1 MANGEERK
9 KAELIKKTAAVAR
22 RRRAVGGKKTTAVGV
37 AGLSR
42 YIERYY
48 AYVPPGDIF
57 ATSPQNLFGAA
68 RGHLD
73 FAAVRPKGK
82 SLLRVY
88 NPEQKNDG
96 WTSPHTVVE
105 IVNDDMPFL
114 LDSITAEL
122 NRQGLNVHLAV
133 HPIIRVIRGPGGRL
147 VEVAVDDGGD
157 DAPGIAESF
166 IRAEVTRQSGPRL
179 KEIKKGLEVVIRNV
193 CRAVRDWGAMR
204 GKMIE
209 AIGELEG
216 RPPAVA
222 KNDLTEILE
231 FLQWAHDNQF
241 TFLGY
246 REFRF
251 KGTGAETR
259 VTVNHKASLG
269 VLRDPKAV
277 IFRELES
284 LPSPP
289 PAICRFIHQP
299 TPLTVTKTNLIST
312 IHRSVYMDCIGI
324 KKFGANG
331 LVTGQRMFAG
341 LFTSSAY
348 NKSVLEIPLLRRKT
362 MKTIKRT
369 GLNLGGHDGKAL
381 LNILENYPRD
391 ELLQI
396 SDEHLYQT
404 ALGILHLQ
412 ERRKVALFIRRDD
425 FERFISCLVYVPRDR
440 YTTRLRLKIQKIL
453 EDAFA
458 GEVSD
463 QYAQLGES
471 SLARVHITVRTRP
484 GEIPSY
490 DQHTIEGR
498 LTEVARSWPDTLYNA
513 LVSTFGEEKGGGLH
527 RRYADAFQA
536 AYSEAF
542 SPFDAVDDIRIF
554 EEVTASGELG
564 MKLYRA
570 DGEEKSRIYFKVF
583 NPDAAIALSDVLP
596 VLEHMGLKVMDEI
609 PYRVRPAGGEPKLI
623 MINNF
628 GLVTRSGRDVD
639 IDAVRDNFQ
648 DAFRHIWRGDAESDG
663 FNCLVLGA
671 GLAWRDVAMLRAY
684 SKYLRQV
691 GATFSQAYMEQ
702 ALANNPGLANLIID
716 LFRVSFDPA
725 RDKGR
730 DKKAWRIREKLLA
743 GLDGVTSAD
752 EDRIFRRFLNLVDST
767 LRTNFFQNGRQS
779 AEKSYISFKLDST
792 ALEDLPLP
800 RPFREIFVYSPRVE
814 GVHLRF
820 GHVARG
826 GLRWSDRREDFRTEV
841 LGLVKAQQVKNTVII
856 PVGSKGGFVVKQPP
870 AAGDRDAFIKEG
882 IECYKILISGLLDL
896 TDNLKGNRV
905 LPPKQVV
912 RRDDDDPYL
921 VVAADK
927 GTATFSD
934 IANGVSQD
942 YGFWLGDAF
951 ASGGSVGYDHKK
963 MGITARGAWESVKR
977 HFREMGVDIQKHD
990 FTVAGVGDMSG
1001 DVFGNGMLLSG
1012 HIKLVGAFNHMHI
1025 FVDPNPNPK
1034 SGIKERR
1041 RMFNL
1046 ARSSWSDY
1054 NVKLISKGGGV
1065 FERSAKSIKLSPE
1078 IKRRFAIIKDT
1089 VTPNELMHAILAANV
1104 DLLWF
1109 GGIGT
1114 YVKASHETNA
1124 EVGDRA
1130 NDAIR
1135 VDAPELRC
1143 RVVGE
1148 GANLGVTQRA
1158 RVEFSLGGGRIY
1170 ADSIDNSAGVDCSD
1184 HEVNIKI
1191 LLDRA
1196 VVEKKLTVRRRNAQL
1211 AEMTDEVGELVLR
1224 DNYLQT
1230 QAINLIQAQGMA
1242 IFDNQVLLMRMLEK
1256 SGRLNRDVEFLPD
1269 DEVLIERAATRQGL
1283 TASETGVLMS
1293 YAKIWVYD
1301 ELLSSS
1307 LPDDDFLKVDLVD
1320 YFPTPLRKKFLKGIE
1335 GHRLRREII
1344 ASMVTN
1350 ALINRMGGHF
1360 VYGLMERT
1368 GMTPDAI
1375 ARAYV
1380 IAGTVFN
1387 FHDLWAVIE
1396 GLDNKV
1402 PAAIQTAMLLDINR
1416 LMEWSTL
1423 WFLRHGGDD
1432 MDIGRF
1438 VNEFTKGVGDLLA
1451 GFNAVLPAHY
1461 REDARDRAEPYLDGG
1476 VPEDLALKVANL
1488 VNLFS
1493 ACDVVRLALGRKM
1506 PVIDVARLYF
1516 ATGTRFHLGRLRA
1529 ATERVETQTHWQRL
1543 AAAALI
1549 EETYDHQLALTSLVL
1564 DSAGGSRDK
1573 RKILAAWEAANR
1585 RAVDRMDLLLANLG
1599 TSEINDLSMISVAS
1613 RQLRALA
1620 ASAGA

>member
-1 MANGEERK
+1 MSNGQERK
-9 KAELIKKTAAVAR
+9 KDELIKKAAAMAR
-22 RRRAVGGKKTTAVGV
+22 RRGRGGKKPAGISA
-37 AGLSR
+37 AGLSL
-42 YIERYY
+42 YIEQYY
-48 AYVPPGDIF
+48 AYVPPGDIL
-57 ATSPQNLFGAA
+57 ATSPQDLFGAA
-68 RGHLD
+68 KGHLD
-73 FAAVRPKGK
+73 FAASRRPGK

-88 NPEQKNDG
+88 NPGQKGDG
-96 WTSPHTVVE
+96 WASSHTVVE

-114 LDSITAEL
+114 VDSVTAEL
-122 NRQGLNVHLAV
+122 NRQGLGVHLAV
-133 HPIIRVIRGPGGRL
+133 HPIIRAIRGPGGRL
-147 VEVAVDDGGD
+147 VEVAADDGGD
-157 DAPGIAESF
+157 GAPGIAESF
-166 IRAEVTRQSGPRL
+166 IRVEVTRQSGPRL
-179 KEIKKGLEVVIRNV
+179 KEIKKGLEAVIRNV
-193 CRAVRDWGAMR
+193 CRAVRDWVPMR
-204 GKMIE
+204 GKMIG

-216 RPPAVA
+216 RPPAIA
-222 KNDLTEILE
+222 KKDLTEILE

-251 KGTGAETR
+251 RGTGAETR
-259 VTVNHKASLG
+259 VTINHKASLG

-277 IFRELES
+277 IFHELES
-284 LPSPP
+284 LSPLP

-299 TPLTVTKTNLIST
+299 APLTVTKTNLISNV
-312 IHRSVYMDCIGI
+312 HRSVYMDCIGI
-324 KKFGANG
+324 KRFDARGR
-331 LVTGQRMFAG
+331 VTGQRMFAG

-348 NKSVLEIPLLRRKT
+348 NKSVLEIPLLRRKAL
-362 MKTIKRT
+362 KAIEHT
-369 GLNLGGHDGKAL
+369 GLNQGSHDGKAL

-404 ALGILHLQ
+404 SLGILHLQ
-412 ERRKVALFIRRDD
+412 ERRKVAIFIRRDD

-440 YTTRLRLKIQKIL
+440 YTTRLRLKMQKIL

-458 GEVSD
+458 GEVSA

-471 SLARVHITVRTRP
+471 SLARVHITVRTQP
-484 GEIPSY
+484 GKIPPY
-490 DQHTIEGR
+490 DQHAIEGR
-498 LTEVARSWPDTLYNA
+498 LAEVARSWPDTLYNA
-513 LVSTFGEEKGGGLH
+513 LVSNFGEEKGGNLH

-542 SPFDAVDDIRIF
+542 SPFDAVEDIRVF

-570 DGEEKSRIYFKVF
+570 DGEENNQVSFKVF
-583 NPDAAIALSDVLP
+583 NSDAAIPLSDVLP
-596 VLEHMGLKVMDEI
+596 VLEHMGLKVMDEV
-609 PYRVRPAGGEPKLI
+609 PYWIKPTGGGPDLI
-623 MINNF
+623 MVNNF
-628 GLVTRSGRDVD
+628 GLVTRSGHDVD
-639 IDAVRDNFQ
+639 IEAVRDNFQ
-648 DAFRHIWRGDAESDG
+648 DAFRRIWRGDAESDG
-663 FNCLVLGA
+663 FNGLVLDA
-671 GLAWRDVAMLRAY
+671 RLAWRDVAMLRAY

-691 GATFSQAYMEQ
+691 GTAFSQAYMEQ
-702 ALANNPGLANLIID
+702 TLVNNPDLTNLIVD

-725 RDKGR
+725 PDKGR
-730 DKKAWRIREKLLA
+730 DKKARRIRRKLLA
-743 GLDGVTSAD
+743 GLDGVSSAD
-752 EDRIFRRFLNLVDST
+752 EDRILRRFLNLVDST
-767 LRTNFFQNGRQS
+767 LRTNFFQNGAS
-779 AEKSYISFKLDST
+779 AAEKSYISFKLDST
-792 ALEDLPLP
+792 AVEDLPLP

-814 GVHLRF
+814 GIHLRF

-826 GLRWSDRREDFRTEV
+826 GLRWSDRREDFRTEI

-856 PVGSKGGFVVKQPP
+856 PVGSKGGFVVKRPP
-870 AAGDRDAFIKEG
+870 AGGGRDAFINEG
-882 IECYKILISGLLDL
+882 IECYKILISGLLDI

-905 LPPKQVV
+905 VPPKQVV
-912 RRDDDDPYL
+912 RRDEDDPYL

-934 IANGVSQD
+934 IANGVSND

-977 HFREMGVDIQKHD
+977 HFRELGVNIQKQD
-990 FTVAGVGDMSG
+990 FTVVGIGDMSG
-1001 DVFGNGMLLSG
+1001 DVFGNGMLLSE
-1012 HIKLVGAFNHMHI
+1012 HIKLTGAFNHMHI
-1025 FVDPNPNPK
+1025 FVDPNPDPK
-1034 SGIKERR
+1034 SSFKERR
-1041 RMFNL
+1041 RMFGL
-1046 ARSSWSDY
+1046 VRSSWSDY

-1089 VTPNELMHAILAANV
+1089 VTPNELIHAILVADA

-1114 YVKASHETNA
+1114 YVKASHEVNSQ
-1124 EVGDRA
+1124 VGDRA

-1143 RVVGE
+1143 RVIGE
-1148 GANLGVTQRA
+1148 GANLGVTQQA
-1158 RVEFSLGGGRIY
+1158 RVEFGLGGGRIY

-1196 VVEKKLTVRRRNAQL
+1196 VVEKKLTIKRRNVQL

-1269 DEVLIERAATRQGL
+1269 DEILIERAATRQGL
-1283 TASETGVLMS
+1283 AASETGVLMS
-1293 YAKIWVYD
+1293 YSKIWVYD

-1307 LPDDDFLKVDLVD
+1307 LPDDDFLKVDLVE

-1335 GHRLRREII
+1335 RHRLRREII
-1344 ASMVTN
+1344 ASVVTN
-1350 ALINRMGGHF
+1350 SMINRMGGHF
-1360 VYGLMERT
+1360 VYGLIERT

-1375 ARAYV
+1375 TRSYV
-1380 IAGTVFN
+1380 IAETIFN
-1387 FHDLWAVIE
+1387 FRDLWAAIE
-1396 GLDNKV
+1396 DLDNKV
-1402 PAAIQTAMLLDINR
+1402 PTATQTAMLLDINR

-1432 MDIGRF
+1432 MNIGRF
-1438 VNEFTKGVGDLLA
+1438 VKEFTKGVGDLIS
-1451 GFNAVLPAHY
+1451 GFNAVLPTHY
-1461 REDARDRAEPYLDGG
+1461 RDDAHDRAQPYLDHG
-1476 VPEDLALKVANL
+1476 VPEGLALKVANL

-1493 ACDVVRLALGRKM
+1493 ACDIVRLALGRKM
-1506 PVIDVARLYF
+1506 PVTDVARLYF

-1529 ATERVETQTHWQRL
+1529 ATDRVETQTHWQRL

-1549 EETYDHQLALTSLVL
+1549 EETYDHQLTLTSLVL
-1564 DSAGGSRDK
+1564 DTAGGGRDK
-1573 RKILAAWEAANR
+1573 GKVLAAWEAANR
-1585 RAVDRMDLLLANLG
+1585 QAVDRVDQLLKDIGA
-1599 TSEINDLSMISVAS
+1599 SEINDLSMISVAS